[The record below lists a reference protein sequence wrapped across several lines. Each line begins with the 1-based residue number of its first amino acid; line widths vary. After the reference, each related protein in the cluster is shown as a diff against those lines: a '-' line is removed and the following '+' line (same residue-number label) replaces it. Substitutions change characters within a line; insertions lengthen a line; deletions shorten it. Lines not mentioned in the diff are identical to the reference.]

1 MTVPRWKENGYALM
15 IALVALAGI
24 GAVIA
29 TGFALARSESRA
41 GLAAIARV
49 QAQSAAET
57 AATDAL
63 RGWNVSETPNQAGQE
78 TRIVQVNL
86 PGAVEGTATVRSLG
100 GPVYAIRATG
110 VRREASGGAIGFAE
124 IEVLVLLDSVQ
135 EGRIRPRTYPRGW
148 RILP

>member
-1 MTVPRWKENGYALM
+1 MRVGSWKRDGYALL

-24 GAVIA
+24 GALIA
-29 TGFALARSESRA
+29 TDFALARIESRA
-41 GLAAIARV
+41 GIAAVARV

-63 RGWNVSETPNQAGQE
+63 QGWNLADTPNQAGQE

-86 PGAVEGTATVRSLG
+86 PGSVEGSATVRSLG
-100 GPVYAIRATG
+100 GPIYAIHATG
-110 VRREASGGAIGFAE
+110 VRREAGSAIGFAE
-124 IEVLVLLDSVQ
+124 IEVLVLLDSAQ